1 PTRPTDPDDRRA
13 AAVLSRALAAG
24 AAVSVRGHDAVLDAA
39 RAELSTE
46 PEIDVDYLELRD
58 TDLGP
63 APAPGAGDG
72 RLLVAARVG
81 ATRLIDN
88 APIAF

>member
-1 PTRPTDPDDRRA
+1 
-13 AAVLSRALAAG
+13 VLSRALAAG

-39 RAELSTE
+39 RAELATE
-46 PEIDVDYLELRD
+46 PEVDVDYLELRD

-63 APAPGAGDG
+63 APAPGA
-72 RLLVAARVG
+72 RATAACLVAARVG

-88 APIAF
+88 APHRVLTASRGEPP